1 MQHLAVMRS
10 ILIPLIYLSLST
22 TLTCAG
28 QQVADLVN
36 PLVGTAAEGQTF
48 PIAGVPF
55 AMTDWTPQTRDGETK
70 CVAPYY
76 FADTRIQGFRGS
88 HFLSGSCT
96 QDYGSFT
103 VMPVSGKLKLD
114 AVARASSFSRA
125 EETARPYKYSVRLS
139 DYDILAEMTGTLRC
153 GLMRFQYKR
162 PGAAWLV
169 LQNNRRPGV
178 TQSQISLDAA
188 HNEVTGWNAVYRIY
202 AGNGKPAGFK
212 GYFVMQFDRPV
223 RTNGRWDAGSRSVR
237 TVAATGQRDLY
248 VGFDLKPGEA
258 VQVRVGTSFSSVE
271 EARRNLDAEIPDW
284 DFDKVAAAARS
295 EWERALGAI
304 QIAGK
309 APERRIFY
317 TALYHSLLLPRTFSD
332 GDGAYPRFAGGGSIE
347 TAKGFTYYDDFS
359 IWDTFRALH
368 PLLTIL
374 DPKREGDMVQSLVED
389 GTQGGFLPIYPAWN
403 SYTSEMIGDHA
414 DAIIVDAYA
423 KGIRN
428 FDVQQAYRLM
438 RRNAMESPSQE
449 DYVDGRGR
457 RALVSYLKYGYIPL
471 EDKVPFS
478 FHQEEQVS
486 RTLEYAY
493 DDYLVGTM
501 AGALGANAD
510 AETFLK
516 RSENWRNVIDKESG
530 FARGRHAD
538 GTWITPFDPSKAA
551 SYITEGLPFQYT
563 FFVPQNIPALIDVL
577 GGKQVFVAKL
587 DELFSRK
594 LYDQG
599 NEPSH
604 HIAYLY
610 NAADAP
616 AKTQQR
622 VRGILDSQYADR
634 PDGLSGNDDCG
645 QMSAWY
651 VLSALGFYPVTPG
664 IPEYQIGTPR
674 FDDVTVKLPGG
685 NSLHVVAQGAEGGKF
700 YIRSVRLNGVKL
712 DRFRVLQSELMG
724 GGELVFEMTDLP
736 PTGGA
741 FGAGS
746 PIRPG
751 TGEEPSL
758 TSSYVASFT
767 LSSL

>member
-1 MQHLAVMRS
+1 MQHLAVMRLL
-10 ILIPLIYLSLST
+10 LIPLIYLSIPV
-22 TLTCAG
+22 TCAG
-28 QQVADLVN
+28 QPVADLVN
-36 PLVGTAAEGQTF
+36 PTVGTAAEGQTF

-103 VMPVSGKLKLD
+103 VMPVSGQLKLD
-114 AVARASSFSRA
+114 AVARASAFSHA

-139 DYDILAEMTGTLRC
+139 DYDILAEITGTLRC

-178 TQSQISLDAA
+178 TQGEVRFDAA
-188 HNEVTGWNAVYRIY
+188 RNEVSGWNAVYRIY

-223 RTNGRWDAGSRSVR
+223 RTSGAWGG
-237 TVAATGQRDLY
+237 AAPSANTGAPTGQSDIFL
-248 VGFDLKPGEA
+248 GFDLKPGEA
-258 VQVRVGTSFSSVE
+258 LQARVGTSFTSVE
-271 EARRNLDAEIPDW
+271 EARRNLNAEIPEW
-284 DFDKVAAAARS
+284 DFDKVAAAARAQ
-295 EWERALGAI
+295 WEQALGAI
-304 QIAGK
+304 QIAGN
-309 APERRIFY
+309 APERRVFY

-332 GDGAYPRFAGGGSIE
+332 VDGAYPRFAGGGKIE
-347 TAKGFTYYDDFS
+347 TAQGFTYYDDYS

-374 DPKREGDMVQSLVED
+374 DPKREGDMVQSLVSD

-414 DAIIVDAYA
+414 DAIIVDAYT

-438 RRNAMESPSQE
+438 RRNATESPSQE

-457 RALVSYLKYGYIPL
+457 RALLSYLKYGYIPL

-478 FHQEEQVS
+478 FHKEEQVS

-493 DDYLVGTM
+493 DDFLVGTM
-501 AGALGANAD
+501 AGALGADAD
-510 AETFLK
+510 AKTFLK
-516 RSENWRNVIDKESG
+516 RSENWRNVIDTGTG
-530 FARGRHAD
+530 FARGRYAD
-538 GTWITPFDPSKAA
+538 GSWITPFDPAKTA

-577 GGKQVFVAKL
+577 GGKAAFVEKL
-587 DELFSRK
+587 DTLFSQK

-622 VRGILDSQYADR
+622 VRGILDSQYVDR

-674 FDDVTVKLPGG
+674 FDDVTLKLPGG
-685 NSLHVVAQGAEGGKF
+685 RSLHLVAKGAESGAF
-700 YIRSVRLNGVKL
+700 YIQETRWDGQAFQGHTIPHSRLM
-712 DRFRVLQSELMG
+712 Q
-724 GGELVFEMTDLP
+724 GGELVFTM
-736 PTGGA
+736 
-741 FGAGS
+741 
-746 PIRPG
+746 
-751 TGEEPSL
+751 
-758 TSSYVASFT
+758 AST
-767 LSSL
+767 PVKP